1 MNASHGVGFAADRP
15 RRRRLANDAA
25 PVGGG

>member
-15 RRRRLANDAA
+15 CRRHLANDAA
-25 PVGGG
+25 PVCGG